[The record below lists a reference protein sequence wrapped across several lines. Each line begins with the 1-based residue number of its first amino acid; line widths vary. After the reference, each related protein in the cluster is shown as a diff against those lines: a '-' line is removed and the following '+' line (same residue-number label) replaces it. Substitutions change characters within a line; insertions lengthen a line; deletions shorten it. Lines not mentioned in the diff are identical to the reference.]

1 MQTMTNLSLIL
12 LLSPLGLTAAINI
25 EGVYSGELSRPAACL
40 RPGSGS
46 FSSSVHLVI
55 EKAPWLNFTTDDG
68 KAPFV
73 PGEATV
79 EGVFKVFKDD
89 LQGIQKPFVD
99 GHIVGRIIRQ
109 KHAEGTLA
117 LEAVIL
123 APGEYA
129 TYRKYKEFKTNGGS
143 QKVLFRISGSTLST
157 VKMSG
162 SVELGGSKCERFSLG
177 GEPSDELKRLAI
189 TDALGIKRPLLLNLD
204 PPQNTAGKTTYQ
216 FSISRK

>member
-1 MQTMTNLSLIL
+1 MTNLSLIL

-40 RPGSGS
+40 WPGSGS

-162 SVELGGSKCERFSLG
+162 SVELAGSKCERFSLG
-177 GEPSDELKRLAI
+177 GEPSDELKKLTY
-189 TDALGIKRPLLLNLD
+189 TDAFGIKKPLVIITNPLR
-204 PPQNTAGKTTYQ
+204 NTTGKTTYQ